1 MLRRTRTTK
10 TLAKRMDLQYFAKP
24 HPLRRWRLWLS
35 VAIPVVAL
43 VWIVS
48 QQATGEKAYSSG
60 PLASS
65 HAVFGKKC
73 EVCHES
79 TLGFF
84 SKQVSDKKCLAC
96 HDAPAHHEEKA
107 SFTPAC
113 GACHVE
119 HKGSLRLASTM
130 DAGCTQ
136 CHANLGDHI
145 KGTTQYVK
153 DVADFDNQ
161 HPEFA
166 ALRPGMSD
174 PGKVKLNHYKHLVP
188 NLAGPHGPVQLDCHD
203 CHRPAGME
211 GAWPYAG
218 AEVKMVS
225 ATIGSQA
232 KSADRAYMAPIRYAE
247 QCEGC
252 HVKDLQFDKRFDEAV
267 PHDRPD
273 VVQAFLYR
281 KYDEYFSTH
290 PNALAEPIAP
300 ERMLPGKFY
309 PPPPVP
315 HNRQEWI
322 TLQVMLSDRIL
333 WGKGCK
339 LCHTMIQPDDPQQL
353 PTVAK
358 SNIPVRWLPHAEF
371 DHDSHRLLAC
381 DSCHVKSRNSQDT
394 ADVLVPGIAS
404 CRTCHKQ
411 AGPQV
416 DAANGRCSECHEYH
430 DWTKEKPVKGKYTI
444 TGLRG
449 GGKSG
454 E

>member
-24 HPLRRWRLWLS
+24 HPFRRWRLWLC
-35 VAIPVVAL
+35 VGAPLIAL

-48 QQATGEKAYSSG
+48 SQATSGEKAYSSG
-60 PLASS
+60 PLSAS

-73 EVCHES
+73 DACHES
-79 TLGFF
+79 KLGFF

-96 HDAPAHHEEKA
+96 HDAPAHHAEKVT
-107 SFTPAC
+107 FTPQC

-119 HKGSLRLASTM
+119 HKGSLRLASTK

-136 CHANLGDHI
+136 CHADLGGHTR
-145 KGTTQYVK
+145 GTTEFVK
-153 DVADFDNQ
+153 DVDGFDDH
-161 HPEFA
+161 HPQFA
-166 ALRPGMSD
+166 ALRLGAAD
-174 PGKVKLNHYKHLVP
+174 PGKVKLNHSKHLVA

-203 CHRPAGME
+203 CHRPQGME

-218 AEVKMVS
+218 AELKMVS
-225 ATIGSQA
+225 ATTGNEV

-252 HVKDLQFDKRFDEAV
+252 HVKDLQFDKRFEEAV

-273 VVQAFLYR
+273 IVQAFLYR
-281 KYDEYFSTH
+281 KYNEYFSTH
-290 PNALAEPIAP
+290 PGALSEPIAP
-300 ERMLPGKFY
+300 ERMLPGKVA
-309 PPPPVP
+309 PPPP

-322 TLQVMLSDRIL
+322 ALQVMLSDRLL

-339 LCHTMIQPDDPQQL
+339 LCHTIVQSDDPQLL

-371 DHDSHRLLAC
+371 DHDTHRLVKC
-381 DSCHVKSRNSQDT
+381 DSCHAKSRTSQDT
-394 ADVLVPGIAS
+394 AEVLVPGIDS

-411 AGPQV
+411 AGPQA
-416 DAANGRCSECHEYH
+416 DAANGRCSECHAYH
-430 DWTKEKPVKGKYTI
+430 DWTKEKPVKGTYSI
-444 TGLRG
+444 TQLRG
-449 GGKSG
+449 GKSR